1 MLLHDN
7 GGACHLPHVAIT
19 SYRQSYGGR
28 QQTIDMRA
36 YGHIYVPTHNKMRT
50 LQRRWLARTP
60 CPTPAPDPL
69 FICFYVTVAA
79 YVIAQLAWVR
89 HKRKTEW
96 EVLEE
101 DFVRLNDP
109 NDGKT
114 PLDLAPQE
122 VCVCQVGG
130 HLLGVYR

>member
-1 MLLHDN
+1 M
-7 GGACHLPHVAIT
+7 
-19 SYRQSYGGR
+19 
-28 QQTIDMRA
+28 
-36 YGHIYVPTHNKMRT
+36 
-50 LQRRWLARTP
+50 
-60 CPTPAPDPL
+60 
-69 FICFYVTVAA
+69 VAA

-122 VCVCQVGG
+122 VCES
-130 HLLGVYR
+130 RW

>member
-1 MLLHDN
+1 M
-7 GGACHLPHVAIT
+7 
-19 SYRQSYGGR
+19 
-28 QQTIDMRA
+28 
-36 YGHIYVPTHNKMRT
+36 
-50 LQRRWLARTP
+50 
-60 CPTPAPDPL
+60 
-69 FICFYVTVAA
+69 FICFYVMVAA

-114 PLDLAPQE
+114 PFDLAPQE
-122 VCVCQVGG
+122 VCES
-130 HLLGVYR
+130 RW